1 MSCIARYTR
10 LSGLIAAMSM
20 SSAFAY
26 AAEKEAAS
34 HVPPTLENSPFAS
47 EREAVSWRQDELKD
61 LERLLRQL
69 RFDLVNN
76 RDARGAAPRLVELQ
90 QRATSE
96 YFLPAFIEGTDG
108 RGSDARPEIWE
119 EWGDFAAGF
128 QDLEQKVSV
137 LVEAAEQED
146 YRAATR
152 AFSDVSL
159 SCRSCHRA
167 YRYK

>member
-1 MSCIARYTR
+1 MPCLARYTR
-10 LSGLIAAMSM
+10 LSGLIAAVVM
-20 SSAFAY
+20 SSALAY
-26 AAEKEAAS
+26 AADEEEAS
-34 HVPPTLENSPFAS
+34 HVPPTLESSPFTS
-47 EREAVSWRQDELKD
+47 EREAVTWRQNELKD

-76 RDARGAAPRLVELQ
+76 RDARGAAPRLAELQ
-90 QRATSE
+90 QHATPE
-96 YFLPAFIEGTDG
+96 YFLPAFIEGTGG

-119 EWGDFAAGF
+119 EWDDFIAGF

-152 AFSDVSL
+152 AFSELSL